1 MAGTIPKPQFFRTP
15 AEFRAWLEKHHATDP
30 EMWVGYYKKSSGKG
44 GVVYREA
51 LDEALCFGWIDGLV
65 KSIDGERYMLRYT
78 PRKSTSHWS
87 NVNVRRFEELDA
99 EGRVHPAGRA
109 AFERKTA
116 DRTGKAAYEQPEAEL
131 TPAQLK
137 RLKANGKAWEFF
149 SRQAP
154 SYRRVVKHFV
164 TRAKQEATRERRLD
178 LVIEHSAKGE
188 RLPQYLSPPGKK

>member
-65 KSIDGERYMLRYT
+65 KSIDGERYMQRYT

>member
-65 KSIDGERYMLRYT
+65 KSIDGERYMQRYT
-78 PRKSTSHWS
+78 PRKSMSHWS
-87 NVNVRRFEELDA
+87 NVNVRRFGELDA

-137 RLKANGKAWEFF
+137 RLKASGKAWEFF

-154 SYRRVVKHFV
+154 SYQRVVKHFV
-164 TRAKQEATRERRLD
+164 TRAKEEATRERRLD
-178 LVIEHSAKGE
+178 LVIKHSAKGE
-188 RLPQYLSPPGKK
+188 RLPQYISPPGKK

>member
-1 MAGTIPKPQFFRTP
+1 
-15 AEFRAWLEKHHATDP
+15 
-30 EMWVGYYKKSSGKG
+30 
-44 GVVYREA
+44 
-51 LDEALCFGWIDGLV
+51 
-65 KSIDGERYMLRYT
+65 MLRYT